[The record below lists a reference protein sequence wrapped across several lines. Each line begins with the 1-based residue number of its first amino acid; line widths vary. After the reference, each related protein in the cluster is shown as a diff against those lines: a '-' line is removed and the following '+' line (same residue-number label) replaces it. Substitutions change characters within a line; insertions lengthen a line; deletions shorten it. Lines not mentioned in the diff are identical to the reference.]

1 MILRRNDNDLH
12 KENMN
17 MVLYERNLNKKVGK
31 KVDKKVG
38 KKVDNPGLPG
48 ASFIHEPEKVFSKPP
63 EP

>member
-1 MILRRNDNDLH
+1 MILKRDDNDSH

-17 MVLYERNLNKKVGK
+17 MVLYERNLNKKV
-31 KVDKKVG
+31 DR
-38 KKVDNPGLPG
+38 KVDNPGLPG